1 VTTDALALI
10 IETHRGGR
18 VRPAFAFLIPNEGD
32 VMSDTLTKHNLF
44 RPMPSKK
51 ETGADVTDR
60 SARAI
65 IHAESERRAAITARL
80 RQARL
85 ENEATRAAAPSPA
98 DPRCTKIASRRRA
111 RASI

>member
-1 VTTDALALI
+1 
-10 IETHRGGR
+10 
-18 VRPAFAFLIPNEGD
+18 
-32 VMSDTLTKHNLF
+32 MSDTLTKHNLF
-44 RPMPSKK
+44 RPMPSKT

-85 ENEATRAAAPSPA
+85 ENEAKRAAAPLPA
-98 DPRCTKIASRRRA
+98 DPRCTKIASPRRA
-111 RASI
+111 RAST